1 MRTKYAIINML
12 VGVGGQI
19 LNLILSFVTRIVFVH
34 YLSEAY
40 LGVNGLFTDVLGLLN
55 LAELGVG
62 TAMIFSLYEPA
73 ARNDHK
79 QLTRLMNLYRRLYR
93 IVALCVLLFGAV
105 LLPFLHVFIK
115 GGEGIEHLLLVC
127 AEFCW
132 VVPAQLQELH
142 LFGLSEGLY
151 PHGSVSDFRA
161 GAFRRADSDADADGE
176 LHSVPDRAVCDTVH
190 SEHSGVAQSGSGI
203 PLPQGVEGAAAAY
216 AALEQEDK

>member
-34 YLSEAY
+34 YLSEVY

-55 LAELGVG
+55 LAELGIG

-93 IVALCVLLFGAV
+93 KAGTGYTGQS
-105 LLPFLHVFIK
+105 IK
-115 GGEGIEHLLLVC
+115 
-127 AEFCW
+127 
-132 VVPAQLQELH
+132 
-142 LFGLSEGLY
+142 
-151 PHGSVSDFRA
+151 
-161 GAFRRADSDADADGE
+161 
-176 LHSVPDRAVCDTVH
+176 
-190 SEHSGVAQSGSGI
+190 
-203 PLPQGVEGAAAAY
+203 
-216 AALEQEDK
+216 